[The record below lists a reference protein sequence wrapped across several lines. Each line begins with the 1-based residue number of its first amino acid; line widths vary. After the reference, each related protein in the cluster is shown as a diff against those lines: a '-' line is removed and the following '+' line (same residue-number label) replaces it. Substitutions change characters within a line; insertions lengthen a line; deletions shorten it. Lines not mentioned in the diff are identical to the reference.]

1 MGIYRVD
8 LHVHTIASMDG
19 CSNLDAL
26 TRAAAAKG
34 LHAIAITDHNLCT
47 PCPVAMNGV
56 LLIPGCEIST
66 RIGHITGLFLDK
78 PVDFA
83 GLGHLPEPERAVE
96 AIRSAGG
103 LAMLAHPFQRPNA
116 SVQTFDQIPF
126 DGIETAN
133 ARADLKV
140 TGANA
145 HAECYAKSRNLPQIG
160 GSDGHHA
167 SEVGYACTEVEC
179 DDCSLRDLRNAVA
192 LGKTKALLFK
202 KTKHLEKARSQWAK
216 AKRSRSIP
224 TLCKGIAYWGYCAAL
239 DLLRR

>member
-19 CSNLDAL
+19 CSNLNAL

-34 LHAIAITDHNLCT
+34 LHAIAITDHNRCT
-47 PCPVAMNGV
+47 PCPVSMNGV

-66 RIGHITGLFLDK
+66 RIGHITGLFLDM

-83 GLGHLPEPERAVE
+83 GLGHLPAPEQAVE
-96 AIRSAGG
+96 AIHAAGG
-103 LAMLAHPFQRPNA
+103 LAVLAHPFQRPGTNPA
-116 SVQTFDQIPF
+116 KFDGIAF

-133 ARADLKV
+133 ARAALKDPNANRKADYYADL
-140 TGANA
+140 
-145 HAECYAKSRNLPQIG
+145 RNLPRIG

-167 SEVGYACTEVEC
+167 SEVGNAITEIES
-179 DDCSLRDLRNAVA
+179 DDCSLWDLREAVA
-192 LGKTKALLFK
+192 RGNTVAVLYKR
-202 KTKHLEKARSQWAK
+202 TKHLEKARSQWAK

-224 TLCKGIAYWGYCAAL
+224 SLCKGIAYWGYCAAL